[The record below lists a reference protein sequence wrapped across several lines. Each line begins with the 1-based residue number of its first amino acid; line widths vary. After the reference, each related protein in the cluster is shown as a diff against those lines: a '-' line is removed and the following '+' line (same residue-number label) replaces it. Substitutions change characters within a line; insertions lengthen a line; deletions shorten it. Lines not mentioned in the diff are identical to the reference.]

1 MVQAPRGKPFI
12 PGYDARRN
20 PGGNSTTGND
30 TLMDVLK
37 RQIPYEKIALAM
49 DKLVDDGDP
58 RTVHYM
64 ADRHLGRPAQSIQI
78 SGDEDRP
85 LHALIGVEP
94 RQLGAPDTPQD
105 EPERLSAPTEG
116 DGAVRDVGDAVVLG
130 DADGEYLVSDA

>member
-1 MVQAPRGKPFI
+1 MVQAPRGKPFA

-78 SGDEDRP
+78 SGDEDKP

-94 RQLGAPDTPQD
+94 RQLGAPETPQD
-105 EPERLSAPTEG
+105 ATPALPAPVEG
-116 DGAVRDVGDAVVLG
+116 DGAVRYDDDGVWVELDA
-130 DADGEYLVSDA
+130 GEPEGA